1 MPADP
6 IAFLNGRF
14 VPLGEL
20 TLSFADA
27 GFVFGATVTDFCR
40 TYRHR
45 LFRWPDHLAR
55 FRHDCGA
62 CRVPL
67 THPDAELTAAAERLV
82 SHNAA
87 LIPES
92 DDLALVTFAT
102 PGPLGYLTGTPET
115 GPPTVGMHTF
125 PLPLARYRRFFTDG
139 VTLAVAGLFPA
150 QQYALV
156 PPGVKHRSRL
166 HWWLADH
173 AVRDPASPFHCPGA
187 VAVLLDGHGTAAD
200 TAIGGVLAVAGNRVI
215 RPAVGTVLES
225 VSVKVV
231 GELCGKLGLTFAD
244 APLDFGSLARP
255 VRPEERGT
263 VIGSVSEMLL
273 AGSGFGVAGVRR
285 FVSPGGHRDFA
296 WPGPVYRA
304 LTAAWSEVVGFD
316 VVGQFAGGAQ
326 A

>member
-1 MPADP
+1 MPSDP

-14 VPLGEL
+14 VPPGEPTLG
-20 TLSFADA
+20 FADA

-67 THPDAELTAAAERLV
+67 PYSDADLTAAAERLAAR
-82 SHNAA
+82 NAS
-87 LIPES
+87 LLPES

-102 PGPLGYLTGTPET
+102 PGPLGYMSGRPDT

-125 PLPLARYRRFFTDG
+125 PLPADRYRRFFTDG

-150 QQYALV
+150 QQFSLV
-156 PPGVKHRSRL
+156 PPAVKHRNRL

-173 AVRDPASPFHCPGA
+173 AVRDPASPFHCSGA
-187 VAVLLDGHGTAAD
+187 VAVLIDEHGASAD
-200 TAIGGVLAVAGNRVI
+200 TAVGGVLAVVGDRVI

-244 APLDFGSLARP
+244 APLDFGSLARR
-255 VRPEERGT
+255 VRPDERGT
-263 VIGSVSEMLL
+263 VIESVSEVLL

-285 FVSPGGHRDFA
+285 FVGPGGYRDFA
-296 WPGPVYRA
+296 WPGPVYRS
-304 LTAAWSEVVGFD
+304 LTVAWSEMVGFD
-316 VVGQFAGGAQ
+316 VVGQFVGGAR